1 MRSTEHVAASAR
13 VLTVESSDGLST
25 RGRIIAGFLTVILL
39 FGLGIGL
46 AFADALP
53 TLGGRADTG
62 ATPTHSD
69 PQRAGVPRADASTT
83 AGTEVLPASVVTAQ
97 WDGPAVHL
105 DWTGAEYARAET
117 TFIGDRTASPGDRV
131 ERTLN
136 VVNAGPGAGVASVTL
151 DLAEVIPPGAANPRL
166 AEDVT
171 LFWNIGGVTGS
182 DTFAALHSADRV
194 SVAELAVPAG
204 ETVPVTVGFAM
215 DAAVEGSRADGADS
229 TILSFDVGVNLTGET
244 TPPEPPKLAITGAAG
259 LFALI
264 SIAAALILL
273 GVLLVVL
280 RRRRRDRDEDAA
292 ISETLPG

>member
-1 MRSTEHVAASAR
+1 MRTIEHVAAPAR
-13 VLTVESSDGLST
+13 VLTVDSSDGLST
-25 RGRIIAGFLTVILL
+25 RGRIIAGFLTVLL
-39 FGLGIGL
+39 LLGLGVGL

-53 TLGGRADTG
+53 TLGGRANTSG
-62 ATPTHSD
+62 AAASPD
-69 PQRAGVPRADASTT
+69 PERKGLSRADASTA

-136 VVNAGPGAGVASVTL
+136 VVNAGPGAGVAAVTL

-182 DTFAALHSADRV
+182 DTFAALNSADRV
-194 SVAELAVPAG
+194 SVAELAIPAG

-215 DAAVEGSRADGADS
+215 DAAVEGSRSAGGDS

-244 TPPEPPKLAITGAAG
+244 APPETPKLAITGATG
-259 LFALI
+259 ILALI
-264 SIAAALILL
+264 CIAGALILL
-273 GVLLVVL
+273 GILLVVL
-280 RRRRRDRDEDAA
+280 RRRRDTREDAE
-292 ISETLPG
+292 ISESFPG